1 MVVEQAP
8 NWVDDGEQ
16 TGFVS
21 SGAQMVVGAL
31 KRHGVHPSQVYFTY
45 MVKCFPNKVKGKAG
59 GVPEFALAKCQDYLV
74 EEIAAVQP
82 VVIVALGANVMK
94 WFGIKGGIR
103 INNGA
108 TFYTKFGPV
117 IPIISPGSLTKRK
130 NDAPIFATQ
139 MASVATFIG
148 GGKVPPPYIEA
159 EEWYIGAN

>member
-16 TGFVS
+16 TPFVS
-21 SGAQMVVGAL
+21 SGAQMVVGSL
-31 KRHGVHPSQVYFTY
+31 KRHGIHPSQVYFTY

-103 INNGA
+103 INNGR
-108 TFYTKFGPV
+108 TFYTAWGPV
-117 IPIISPGSLTKRK
+117 IPIIAPGSLMKRK
-130 NDAPIFATQ
+130 NDTPLFITQ
-139 MASVATFIG
+139 MAAVLTFLQG
-148 GGKVPPPYIEA
+148 GVSPPPYIVA
-159 EEWYIGAN
+159 EEWVCS